1 MAKQHNQVRII
12 GGRWRSRKLVFPSIE
27 GLRPTSDRIRETLF
41 NWLTPVM
48 PGAACLDLFAGS
60 GALGFEAASRG
71 AARVLMLDKA
81 HEASRTLTENCR
93 LLDANGVDVRQVD
106 AQDYL
111 RSSSELF
118 DVVFI
123 DPPFAS
129 DILVEVC
136 SQLQEGGWLAK
147 GAMIYIEAPVGQSFD
162 FIPVQWQLD
171 KQKQAGQVVY
181 SLYRSLV

>member
-71 AARVLMLDKA
+71 AARVLMLDRA
-81 HEASRTLTENCR
+81 HEVSRTLTENCR

-123 DPPFAS
+123 DPPFS
-129 DILVEVC
+129 LDILAEIC
-136 SQLQEGGWLAK
+136 SQLQDGGWLAK
-147 GAMIYIEAPVGQSFD
+147 GATIYIEAPIEQNFE
-162 FIPVQWQLD
+162 FIPAQWQLD

-181 SLYRSLV
+181 SLYRSSI